1 MEIRFYDQA
10 LDSDLKVAVVAAR
23 ADGKW
28 LLCRH
33 RERATW
39 EFPGDTVRRGRHIHE
54 TAGGSLGRRRG
65 RTDFQLEPV
74 AAYGLFEPGKDPS
87 YGALF
92 FAEIREV
99 GARPGDS
106 EIEENGLFDEFPE
119 AMTYPH
125 IQPKLMEQV
134 RAWLDEGNFHS
145 EEEDIFELLV

>member
-39 EFPGDTVRRGRHIHE
+39 EFPGGHRETGEDIHE
-54 TAGGSLGRRRG
+54 TARRELWEETG
-65 RTDFQLEPV
+65 ATDFQLEPV

-99 GARPGDS
+99 GARPGNS

>member
-39 EFPGDTVRRGRHIHE
+39 EFPGGHRETGEDIHE
-54 TAGGSLGRRRG
+54 TARRELWEETG
-65 RTDFQLEPV
+65 ATDFQLEPV

-119 AMTYPH
+119 AIT
-125 IQPKLMEQV
+125 
-134 RAWLDEGNFHS
+134 
-145 EEEDIFELLV
+145 

>member
-1 MEIRFYDQA
+1 MR
-10 LDSDLKVAVVAAR
+10 
-23 ADGKW
+23 
-28 LLCRH
+28 
-33 RERATW
+33 
-39 EFPGDTVRRGRHIHE
+39 PP
-54 TAGGSLGRRRG
+54 GGSSGRRRG
-65 RTDFQLEPV
+65 RRISNWSRWPLTACLN
-74 AAYGLFEPGKDPS
+74 PGKDPS

>member
-1 MEIRFYDQA
+1 MEQLNYAQVRDMLLYVAEQIIDSKA
-10 LDSDLKVAVVAAR
+10 LLTEVDSQI
-23 ADGKW
+23 
-28 LLCRH
+28 
-33 RERATW
+33 
-39 EFPGDTVRRGRHIHE
+39 GD
-54 TAGGSLGRRRG
+54 
-65 RTDFQLEPV
+65 
-74 AAYGLFEPGKDPS
+74 GLFEPGKDPS

-119 AMTYPH
+119 AITYPH

-134 RAWLDEGNFHS
+134 RAWLGEGNFHS

>member
-1 MEIRFYDQA
+1 M
-10 LDSDLKVAVVAAR
+10 
-23 ADGKW
+23 
-28 LLCRH
+28 
-33 RERATW
+33 
-39 EFPGDTVRRGRHIHE
+39 
-54 TAGGSLGRRRG
+54 
-65 RTDFQLEPV
+65 

-119 AMTYPH
+119 AITYPH

-134 RAWLDEGNFHS
+134 RAWLGEGNFHS